1 MSLHQNLIGIS
12 RWIIELGGIA
22 NAFQVSALSRYLYFP
37 LNEHLVQALNVFK
50 YLEIHYVNDLALD
63 HCYQCVTSS
72 QNMQSKVQVVKDLY
86 ADDGEE
92 ITSNTLKPGEKP
104 VQVAFLV
111 NSDHG
116 GDIKTHRPQTGI
128 ILNCNS
134 ESIM

>member
-1 MSLHQNLIGIS
+1 M
-12 RWIIELGGIA
+12 
-22 NAFQVSALSRYLYFP
+22 
-37 LNEHLVQALNVFK
+37 
-50 YLEIHYVNDLALD
+50 NDLALD